1 MQLLFKNLGY
11 ILQLLFMCWA
21 LGMIFTFF
29 IVHINKDISEDYC
42 DGENFFQTDFKGEDT
57 CFNEK
62 SINSQILIM
71 FYYISTTL
79 STVGLGDYRPISDSE
94 RVEIIPY
101 LLFGYLIFSYLIGEM
116 QEISKRIHEQFGSN
130 EDLRGLN

>member
-1 MQLLFKNLGY
+1 
-11 ILQLLFMCWA
+11 MCWA
-21 LGMIFTFF
+21 LGMIFTYF
-29 IVHINKDISEDYC
+29 IVHINDDITDDFC
-42 DGENFFQTDFKGEDT
+42 DGENFFQIDFKGEDT

-79 STVGLGDYRPISDSE
+79 STVGFGDYRPISDSE

-116 QEISKRIHEQFGSN
+116 QEIS
-130 EDLRGLN
+130 

>member
-1 MQLLFKNLGY
+1 
-11 ILQLLFMCWA
+11 
-21 LGMIFTFF
+21 MI
-29 IVHINKDISEDYC
+29 C
-42 DGENFFQTDFKGEDT
+42 DGENFFQIDFKGEDT

-79 STVGLGDYRPISDSE
+79 STVGFGDYRPISDSE

-116 QEISKRIHEQFGSN
+116 QEIS
-130 EDLRGLN
+130 

>member
-1 MQLLFKNLGY
+1 
-11 ILQLLFMCWA
+11 
-21 LGMIFTFF
+21 
-29 IVHINKDISEDYC
+29 
-42 DGENFFQTDFKGEDT
+42 
-57 CFNEK
+57 
-62 SINSQILIM
+62 M